1 MNEIKNK
8 LRRSGVIWLI
18 GGLMFVVIAVLM
30 MIADADYIFHGEI
43 TDLNSVIENGEDMP
57 YDRDSLSSTYVTYT
71 LYMPLDAYGYEIYF
85 PFIGSSSKT
94 YNYAV
99 VDESGMILSVKVKDK
114 KIIKQLEGLSG
125 DKNDTMTVTG
135 RFSKI
140 DNDMTHFLK
149 ENYSTFAQNE
159 NIELTQYVIDTTA
172 TRGHT
177 AFLYC
182 FGIVMGIVM
191 LIIFISRVI
200 KLRRR

>member
-57 YDRDSLSSTYVTYT
+57 YDKNSLSSTYVTYD

-114 KIIKQLEGLSG
+114 KIMEQLESLSG

-135 RFSKI
+135 RLSKN
-140 DNDMTHFLK
+140 DTDMTHFLK
-149 ENYSTFAQNE
+149 DNYSTFAQNE

>member
-1 MNEIKNK
+1 MIEKIK
-8 LRRSGVIWLI
+8 RSGVLYLI
-18 GGLMFVVIAVLM
+18 GGLMFVVIAVIM
-30 MIADADYIFHGEI
+30 MIADADYIFRGEI
-43 TDLNSVIENGEDMP
+43 TDLNSIIENGEDMP
-57 YDRDSLSSTYVTYT
+57 YDKNSLSSTYVTYD
-71 LYMPLDAYGYEIYF
+71 LYMPLDAYGYETYF
-85 PFIGSSSKT
+85 PIVGSKT

-159 NIELTQYVIDTTA
+159 NLELTQYVIDTTA
-172 TRGHT
+172 TRGFT

-191 LIIFISRVI
+191 LIIFASRVK
-200 KLRRR
+200 KLRRG

>member
-57 YDRDSLSSTYVTYT
+57 YDGDSLSSTYVTYT
-71 LYMPLDAYGYEIYF
+71 LYMPLDAYGYETYF
-85 PFIGSSSKT
+85 PIIGSKT

-114 KIIKQLEGLSG
+114 KIMEQLESLSG

-135 RFSKI
+135 RLSKN
-140 DNDMTHFLK
+140 DTDMTHFLK
-149 ENYSTFAQNE
+149 DNYSTFAQNE
-159 NIELTQYVIDTTA
+159 NLELTQYVIDTTA

-182 FGIVMGIVM
+182 FGIVMGIAS

-200 KLRRR
+200 RLRRR

>member
-57 YDRDSLSSTYVTYT
+57 YDKNSLSSTYVTYT
-71 LYMPLDAYGYEIYF
+71 LYMPLDAYGYETYF
-85 PFIGSSSKT
+85 PIIGSKT

-114 KIIKQLEGLSG
+114 KIMEQLESLSG

-135 RFSKI
+135 RLSKN
-140 DNDMTHFLK
+140 DTDMTHFLK
-149 ENYSTFAQNE
+149 DNYSTFAQNE
-159 NIELTQYVIDTTA
+159 NLELTQYVIDTTA

-182 FGIVMGIVM
+182 FGIVMGIAS

-200 KLRRR
+200 RLRRR

>member
-57 YDRDSLSSTYVTYT
+57 YDKNSLSSTYVTYD

-114 KIIKQLEGLSG
+114 KIMEQLESLSG
-125 DKNDTMTVTG
+125 DK
-135 RFSKI
+135 
-140 DNDMTHFLK
+140 
-149 ENYSTFAQNE
+149 
-159 NIELTQYVIDTTA
+159 
-172 TRGHT
+172 
-177 AFLYC
+177 
-182 FGIVMGIVM
+182 
-191 LIIFISRVI
+191 
-200 KLRRR
+200 

>member
-57 YDRDSLSSTYVTYT
+57 YDGDSLSSTYVTYT
-71 LYMPLDAYGYEIYF
+71 LYMPLDAYGYETYF
-85 PFIGSSSKT
+85 PIIGSKT

-114 KIIKQLEGLSG
+114 KIMEQLESLSG

-135 RFSKI
+135 RLSK
-140 DNDMTHFLK
+140 NDTNMTHFLK
-149 ENYSTFAQNE
+149 DNYSTFAQNE
-159 NIELTQYVIDTTA
+159 GLELTQYVIDTTA

-182 FGIVMGIVM
+182 FGIVMGIAS

-200 KLRRR
+200 RLRRR

>member
-43 TDLNSVIENGEDMP
+43 TDLNAVIENGESMP

-71 LYMPLDAYGYEIYF
+71 LYMPLDAYGYKTDFSI
-85 PFIGSSSKT
+85 IGSKT

>member
-1 MNEIKNK
+1 MIEKIK
-8 LRRSGVIWLI
+8 RSGVLYLI
-18 GGLMFVVIAVLM
+18 GGLMFVVIAVIM
-30 MIADADYIFHGEI
+30 MIADADYIFRGEI
-43 TDLNSVIENGEDMP
+43 TDLNSIIENGEDMP
-57 YDRDSLSSTYVTYT
+57 YDKNSLSSTYVTYD

-159 NIELTQYVIDTTA
+159 NLELTQYVIDTTA

-191 LIIFISRVI
+191 LIIFASRVK
-200 KLRRR
+200 KLRRG

>member
-57 YDRDSLSSTYVTYT
+57 YDRDSLFSSTYVTYT
-71 LYMPLDAYGYEIYF
+71 LYMPLDAYGYETDFSI
-85 PFIGSSSKT
+85 IGSKT

-114 KIIKQLEGLSG
+114 KIMEQLESLSG

-135 RFSKI
+135 RLSKTGT
-140 DNDMTHFLK
+140 NMTHFLK
-149 ENYSTFAQNE
+149 DNYSTFAQNE
-159 NIELTQYVIDTTA
+159 GLELTQYVIDTTR

-182 FGIVMGIVM
+182 FGIVMGIAN

>member
-1 MNEIKNK
+1 MKDIKNK
-8 LRRSGVIWLI
+8 ISRSGVIFLI
-18 GGLMFVVIAVLM
+18 SGLMFVVIAVLM
-30 MIADADYIFHGEI
+30 MIGDADYIFHGEI

-57 YDRDSLSSTYVTYT
+57 YDKNSLSSTYVTYD
-71 LYMPLDAYGYEIYF
+71 LYMPLDAYGYETYF
-85 PFIGSSSKT
+85 PIVGSKT

-135 RFSKI
+135 SLSKTGT
-140 DNDMTHFLK
+140 NMTHFLK
-149 ENYSTFAQNE
+149 KHYSSFAQDHGL
-159 NIELTQYVIDTTA
+159 ELTQYVIDTTA

-191 LIIFISRVI
+191 LIIFASRVK
-200 KLRRR
+200 KLRRG

>member
-57 YDRDSLSSTYVTYT
+57 YDGDSLSSTYVTYT
-71 LYMPLDAYGYEIYF
+71 LYMPLDAYGYETYF
-85 PFIGSSSKT
+85 PIIGSKT

-114 KIIKQLEGLSG
+114 KIMEQLESLSG

-135 RFSKI
+135 RLSK
-140 DNDMTHFLK
+140 NDTNMTHFLK
-149 ENYSTFAQNE
+149 DNYSTFAQNE
-159 NIELTQYVIDTTA
+159 GLELTQYVIDTTA

-182 FGIVMGIVM
+182 FGIVMGIANI
-191 LIIFISRVI
+191 IIFISRVI

>member
-57 YDRDSLSSTYVTYT
+57 YDKNSLSSTYVTYDM
-71 LYMPLDAYGYEIYF
+71 YMPLDAYGYEIYF

-114 KIIKQLEGLSG
+114 KIMEQLESLSG

-135 RFSKI
+135 RLSKN
-140 DNDMTHFLK
+140 DTDMTHFLK
-149 ENYSTFAQNE
+149 DNYSTFAQNE

>member
-57 YDRDSLSSTYVTYT
+57 YDKNSLSSTYVTYD

>member
-8 LRRSGVIWLI
+8 ISRSGVIFLI

-43 TDLNSVIENGEDMP
+43 TDLNAVIENGESMP

-71 LYMPLDAYGYEIYF
+71 LYMPLDAYGYKTDFSI
-85 PFIGSSSKT
+85 IGSKT

-114 KIIKQLEGLSG
+114 MIMEKLESLSG

-135 RFSKI
+135 RLSK
-140 DNDMTHFLK
+140 NGTNMTHFLK
-149 ENYSTFAQNE
+149 DNYSTFAQNE
-159 NIELTQYVIDTTA
+159 GLELTQYVIDTTA

-182 FGIVMGIVM
+182 FGIVMGIAN

-200 KLRRR
+200 RLRRR